1 MYLSPPQHHQIVMVS
16 GRPADLGF
24 STVNQISL
32 LADSLAELKRIHVA
46 LKGREDVAELRTVT
60 HGNAVSIYFRD
71 PEGNRIGT
79 IHKLRLH

>member
-1 MYLSPPQHHQIVMVS
+1 MVS

-32 LADSLAELKRIHVA
+32 LADSLAELKRIHIA
-46 LKGREDVAELRTVT
+46 LKGRGDVADLRTVT

-71 PEGNRIGT
+71 PEGGGSYLYDVCKQFGVFGPPCP
-79 IHKLRLH
+79 HG

>member
-1 MYLSPPQHHQIVMVS
+1 MVS
-16 GRPADLGF
+16 GRPSDLGF

-71 PEGNRIGT
+71 PEGNRIGRT
-79 IHKLRLH
+79 IHKLRSH